1 LEGHHGL
8 IADSAGHIWLLHHL
22 FLNILNEELLEWA
35 EHWNTHTMRLKH
47 EGNKSPRQMFM
58 MGLRECLMDAEDE
71 VGEDPEPFGI
81 DHEALEDGA
90 LIDHMMD
97 REDNPFENHVPD
109 RFNEVRCEPPNC
121 PLGPAEMQRLDAT
134 LAQEFDMATKSMEIR
149 RIIWDR
155 ALGLCRA
162 LF

>member
-1 LEGHHGL
+1 
-8 IADSAGHIWLLHHL
+8 
-22 FLNILNEELLEWA
+22 
-35 EHWNTHTMRLKH
+35 
-47 EGNKSPRQMFM
+47 
-58 MGLRECLMDAEDE
+58 
-71 VGEDPEPFGI
+71 EDPEPFGI

-97 REDNPFENHVPD
+97 REENPFENHVPD

-134 LAQEFDMATKSMEIR
+134 LAQEFDMDTKSMEIR

-155 ALGLCRA
+155 ALQLCR
-162 LF
+162 